1 MDLKLPP
8 VALALI
14 AILLMLLADHILPAL
29 AFELSL
35 APLLASG
42 LLLLGAIPAVLGV
55 IAFRK
60 AATTVD
66 PRYPQKATQLV
77 SRGIYRFTRNPMYL
91 GMALGL
97 TGCAVF
103 LRNWSCFAV
112 LPLFM
117 VYLSRFQIQPEERHM
132 RNLFGAAFVDYS
144 ARVRRWL

>member
-1 MDLKLPP
+1 L
-8 VALALI
+8 
-14 AILLMLLADHILPAL
+14 LLA
-29 AFELSL
+29 
-35 APLLASG
+35 
-42 LLLLGAIPAVLGV
+42 GAIPAVLGV

-77 SRGIYRFTRNPMYL
+77 SGGIYRFTRNPMYL
-91 GMALGL
+91 GIALGL
-97 TGCAVF
+97 AGFAVF

-132 RNLFGAAFVDYS
+132 RDLFGAAFVDYS